1 MGSEVFG
8 CERVRMK
15 EEVSGSMLV
24 KLCEVGWRRHSRR
37 RFKKKKK
44 SSGSG
49 GGGNKKVP
57 KAKATSVGAANGGPE
72 PAKLEV
78 VPPV

>member
-44 SSGSG
+44 SSGACMWRLFHSEQG
-49 GGGNKKVP
+49 KG
-57 KAKATSVGAANGGPE
+57 E
-72 PAKLEV
+72 E
-78 VPPV
+78 